1 MRDPEKI
8 IRCSLTLFLFNNQ
21 NLLNGYMEIS
31 YPRFYGKYKIV
42 GFGESYSRVKEGL
55 ILEQEGVVDKQ
66 ENLERDLL
74 ES

>member
-1 MRDPEKI
+1 M
-8 IRCSLTLFLFNNQ
+8 NQ

-42 GFGESYSRVKEGL
+42 GLRGSYSRVKEGL
-55 ILEQEGVVDKQ
+55 ILEQEGVYDKQ